1 MPGPSPKAIPLTTP
15 LPAIR
20 GIRSDRAEALAR
32 LGVHTVAD
40 LIRHLPMRY
49 ERQEAEATIA
59 QIVPGTIASA
69 RGEVTATRIVRGGKR
84 PRFEV
89 VLVDDTGRLDLVW
102 FNMTFLK
109 NQIFPGL
116 RLRVQG
122 TARKHGPGLQ
132 MANPRME
139 ILSAD
144 GEPAPGSGEGAAPE
158 VPAAERRGTQS
169 QEPEAREA
177 RIRPV
182 YPASEAINS
191 SQIEKAVGVVLDA
204 ALQQIPDHLSP
215 EFRTK
220 RSLPELAA
228 AYRMAHQ
235 PESLADAREAT
246 RRLAYDELLML
257 QLGVF
262 LRRAQLRRTVRA
274 PRLQWSEAIDRRIR
288 ERFPFTLTGAQE
300 RVIKEIIADL
310 ASDEAG
316 NRLIQGDVGSGKTV
330 VALYAMLMAVANKQQ
345 AALMAP
351 TELLAEQH
359 FASISKMLEGAAV
372 KVELLIGALTD
383 TEKAGI
389 RTRLASG
396 DIDILIGT
404 HALLTEGVR
413 FESLAVAIIDEQ
425 HRFGVHQR
433 AALRSKGT
441 PSAGEHGSRG
451 AGEQGQGA
459 DPLPSAPM
467 LPRSP
472 APPLDLP
479 LAPHVIVMTATPIPR
494 TLALTLLGDLDISTI
509 DELPPGRTPIATRVV
524 SPDRSGEVYQY
535 IRTRLDAGEQAY
547 VVVPL
552 IDGGPGTPTLR
563 GGPSPGTPTLRGG
576 SGDIHDPETRDGVAG
591 YPGDRATEDL
601 NTLRTVMAR
610 LEAHEFAG
618 KRLAAM
624 HGRLKRDTREA
635 IMSRFRSGQIDA
647 LIATTVIEVGVD
659 VPNAN
664 AMVIEHADRF
674 GLAQLHQ
681 LRGRIGRG
689 VNKSHTPLCVLL
701 GEPTTPEAAARLE
714 AMAATTDGFALA
726 EKDLELRGPGE
737 VFGLRQAGA
746 PPFRV
751 ADFTRDR
758 DLLAMA
764 RRDAMAWIAKSP
776 ELRAPGEDLVRKR
789 MLKLH
794 GQWLGLGDVG

>member
-1 MPGPSPKAIPLTTP
+1 MADAAAPTSLTTP
-15 LPAIR
+15 LPAVR
-20 GIRSDRAEALAR
+20 GLRKDRADALAR
-32 LGVHTVAD
+32 LDVHTVAD

-49 ERQEAEATIA
+49 ERQEAEATIS

-69 RGEVTATRIVRGGKR
+69 RGEVTATRIVRHGKR

-109 NQIFPGL
+109 NQVYPGL

-122 TARKHGPGLQ
+122 TAKRHGPGLQ
-132 MANPRME
+132 MANPRLE
-139 ILSAD
+139 ILNAEGEAEAVPGTDDGSIPS
-144 GEPAPGSGEGAAPE
+144 GEP
-158 VPAAERRGTQS
+158 Q
-169 QEPEAREA
+169 AREA

-191 SQIEKAVGVVLDA
+191 QQIEKAVGTVLDA
-204 ALQQIPDHLSP
+204 ALAQIPDHLSP
-215 EFRTK
+215 EYRK
-220 RSLPELAA
+220 QRSLPELAA

-274 PRLQWSEAIDRRIR
+274 PRLQCTEAIDRRIR
-288 ERFPFTLTGAQE
+288 ERFPFALTGAQE
-300 RVIKEIIADL
+300 RVIKEITADL
-310 ASDEAG
+310 QSDEAG

-330 VALYAMLMAVANKQQ
+330 VALYAMLVAVANRQQ

-359 FASISKMLEGAAV
+359 FTSISKMLEGSSV
-372 KVELLIGALTD
+372 RVELLIGALSES
-383 TEKAGI
+383 EKADI
-389 RTRLASG
+389 RARLASG
-396 DIDILIGT
+396 QIDILIGT

-413 FESLAVAIIDEQ
+413 FESLAVAVIDEQ

-433 AALRSKGT
+433 ASLRSKGSGT
-441 PSAGEHGSRG
+441 TESTESTERG
-451 AGEQGQGA
+451 TRQG
-459 DPLPSAPM
+459 PLPQSQ
-467 LPRSP
+467 SP
-472 APPLDLP
+472 PPSSVPSVPSVVNFDSKP
-479 LAPHVIVMTATPIPR
+479 VAPHIIVMTATPIPR
-494 TLALTLLGDLDISTI
+494 TLALTLLGDLDVSII

-524 SPDRSGEVYQY
+524 DPARSGEVYQY

-547 VVVPL
+547 IVVPL
-552 IDGGPGTPTLR
+552 IDSGASTANEGG
-563 GGPSPGTPTLRGG
+563 
-576 SGDIHDPETRDGVAG
+576 DAE
-591 YPGDRATEDL
+591 L
-601 NTLRTVMAR
+601 NDLRTVMAR
-610 LEAHEFAG
+610 LEAHEFQG

-635 IMSRFRSGQIDA
+635 IMARFRSGQIDA
-647 LIATTVIEVGVD
+647 LVATTVIEVGVD

-689 VNKSHTPLCVLL
+689 TGKSHTPLCVLL
-701 GEPTTPEAAARLE
+701 GEPITPDAAARLE
-714 AMAATTDGFALA
+714 AMAATTDGFVLA

-737 VFGLRQAGA
+737 VFGMRQAGA

-751 ADFTRDR
+751 ADFARDR
-758 DLLAMA
+758 ELLAMA
-764 RRDAMAWIAKSP
+764 RRDAAAWINRSP
-776 ELRAPGEDLVRKR
+776 ELRGPGEDLVRKR
-789 MLKLH
+789 MMKLH
-794 GQWLGLGDVG
+794 GKWLGLGDVG